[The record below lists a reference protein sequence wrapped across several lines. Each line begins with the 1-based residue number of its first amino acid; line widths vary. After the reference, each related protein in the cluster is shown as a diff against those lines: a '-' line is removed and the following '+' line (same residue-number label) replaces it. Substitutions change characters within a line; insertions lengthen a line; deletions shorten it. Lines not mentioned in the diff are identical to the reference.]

1 MNCRKSSRSKSPAAC
16 PRTSTGTRYKPA
28 THQSPKTR
36 PPATP
41 EPMPSMPSLLRLLAP
56 TALRFSFVAPA
67 QAVDEK
73 DLLPVDE
80 AFALSASAPERGRIE
95 LHWKIAEGYYLYRH
109 RIAAQPVD
117 TPLSNN

>member
-1 MNCRKSSRSKSPAAC
+1 MNCRKTPRPKSPAAC
-16 PRTSTGTRYKPA
+16 PRTSTGSRNKPA
-28 THQSPKTR
+28 THQSAMPS
-36 PPATP
+36 PPAPP
-41 EPMPSMPSLLRLLAP
+41 EPMPSMPFLRRLLAP
-56 TALRFSFVAPA
+56 TALMLAFVAPA

-117 TPLSNN
+117 SPLSNN